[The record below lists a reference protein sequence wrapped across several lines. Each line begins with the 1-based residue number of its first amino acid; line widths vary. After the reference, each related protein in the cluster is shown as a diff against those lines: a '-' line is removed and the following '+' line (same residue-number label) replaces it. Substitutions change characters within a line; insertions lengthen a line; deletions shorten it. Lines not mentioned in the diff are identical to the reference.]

1 MIMHVFTLWWW
12 LNFSILKQ
20 RVIKKNTTVEWNNNK
35 KCVEKKLWPWLVEIL
50 MCKLYANVLHMEI
63 WKKKSSW
70 ARENYICVFYIY
82 WVECSVR
89 WRCTL
94 YTYINV
100 IRVAS
105 SSYFKCTLFF
115 QKYDKK
121 YFLII
126 LHWNNYKVSPLCKS
140 DIEDFV
146 GQKVDDSHI

>member
-1 MIMHVFTLWWW
+1 MCW
-12 LNFSILKQ
+12 
-20 RVIKKNTTVEWNNNK
+20 KKTVTVAGRN
-35 KCVEKKLWPWLVEIL
+35 I
-50 MCKLYANVLHMEI
+50 NVQAICERITHGNME
-63 WKKKSSW
+63 KKSSW
-70 ARENYICVFYIY
+70 ARENYTCVFYIY